1 MGSIFVMFYDYFLK
15 KLTDAFES
23 LSVNLFPSYSYSLQF
38 LHSQLNILLLR
49 DFLQLGQNWFRK

>member
-1 MGSIFVMFYDYFLK
+1 MFYDYFLK